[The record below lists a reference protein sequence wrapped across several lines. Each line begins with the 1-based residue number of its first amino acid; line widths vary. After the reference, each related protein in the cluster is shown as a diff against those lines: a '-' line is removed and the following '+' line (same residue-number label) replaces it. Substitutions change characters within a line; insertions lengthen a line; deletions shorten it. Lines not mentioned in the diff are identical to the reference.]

1 VASVVG
7 LVEEAAATMAVRF
20 VEVLV
25 TVTTA
30 TAMEAEVV
38 LVLVPVE
45 AVELV

>member
-1 VASVVG
+1 VVG
-7 LVEEAAATMAVRF
+7 LVEEAAATMVVRF
-20 VEVLV
+20 MEVLV

-38 LVLVPVE
+38 LVPVE